1 MTNDADPRNRV
12 LDLLSEGKITADEAK
27 SLLALVSG
35 GERSRGDGG
44 GEAREERRDR
54 RERGH
59 SRERDRVRD
68 RQRGRG
74 NSGGVYFR
82 VRVDPRVDA
91 GASPTGDRVNIRVPI
106 GLIKAGARL
115 TSLIP
120 GAAADR
126 VNEML
131 AERGIDL
138 DFKNLDADRLEEIL
152 AEGDFMIDI
161 TEGDF
166 RIRISVE

>member
-1 MTNDADPRNRV
+1 MTNEGDPRNRV
-12 LDLLSEGKITADEAK
+12 LDLLGEGKITAEEAK
-27 SLLALVSG
+27 SLLGLVSG
-35 GERSRGDGG
+35 AAAPWGGSEGREGRSGG
-44 GEAREERRDR
+44 RDR
-54 RERGH
+54 SGRPRPRDRDRERG
-59 SRERDRVRD
+59 
-68 RQRGRG
+68 RGRG
-74 NSGGVYFR
+74 RFVGAYIR
-82 VRVDPRVDA
+82 VRVDSRVEG
-91 GASPTGDRVNIRVPI
+91 GADPNADRVNIRVPI
-106 GLIKAGARL
+106 GLIKAGVRL

-138 DFKNLDADRLEEIL
+138 DFKNLDPDRLEEIL
-152 AEGDFMIDI
+152 ADGNFMIDI